1 MGQEASNK
9 QFSSLCSCFFFV
21 FFCERANKLAAKLDC
36 KIVLNFCVF
45 KYARAVKQKV
55 WNEAENRDRDWGET
69 LKIRSYRK
77 WKPMDPEKIFI
88 MTSANARTT
97 VELSLFAH
105 APTKNWTAGFAAT
118 FIHPNH
124 HHIQVPLSGLKVV
137 HVLILDLFILKC
149 SIYFANSFKHY
160 SPRAFLVVAFCL
172 FDITQ

>member
-1 MGQEASNK
+1 
-9 QFSSLCSCFFFV
+9 
-21 FFCERANKLAAKLDC
+21 
-36 KIVLNFCVF
+36 
-45 KYARAVKQKV
+45 
-55 WNEAENRDRDWGET
+55 
-69 LKIRSYRK
+69 
-77 WKPMDPEKIFI
+77 MDPEKIFI

-97 VELSLFAH
+97 VQLSLFAH
-105 APTKNWTAGFAAT
+105 APTKHWTAGFAAT